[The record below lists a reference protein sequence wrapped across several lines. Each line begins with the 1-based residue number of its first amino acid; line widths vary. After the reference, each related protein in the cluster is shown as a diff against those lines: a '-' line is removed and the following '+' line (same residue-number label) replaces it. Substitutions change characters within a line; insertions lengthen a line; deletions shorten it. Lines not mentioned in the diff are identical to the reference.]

1 MTLGLFNFLTGGV
14 RLTQSAAPML
24 ASPYS
29 GDHLTQAIVS
39 DYFGQL
45 PGEAVDRVVA
55 RRVPE
60 VRRAL
65 AAHQALVT
73 KLRFEKYAAGTP
85 AARSEEQP
93 FWVSSCSYPGMSRWL
108 AVKQLVEELY
118 WEGFGI
124 LGCWL
129 DTEGLVY
136 DWISIPRHLWEL
148 DRKTLQY
155 VIHESVPPQFRMR
168 AVPVPLGSSGILVDG
183 IDSIRQARKIEIA
196 RQARLDSP
204 PAATEL
210 HITDPAFDGMELE
223 ESQKLIANYKDG
235 RNKSSI
241 SVTPTYIEVK
251 ERGTS
256 GSLDLFEEAKN
267 SVRID
272 LAMHTG
278 VPLNFVGASKEGG
291 GSGGNVQYQNVNG
304 ETSDLWTFGSSEY
317 AVAIAAAL
325 SADVVV
331 GEGAEVRADASAFA
345 VPAPLSIDP
354 EAGDSAYSTIKE
366 N

>member
-1 MTLGLFNFLTGGV
+1 MGFFSFLTGGV
-14 RLTQSAAPML
+14 RLTQSTPPML
-24 ASPYS
+24 ASPHT
-29 GDHLTQAIVS
+29 GDHLAQAIVS

-45 PGEAVDRVVA
+45 PGEAVDRAVA

-73 KLRFEKYAAGTP
+73 KLRFEKYTAGRP
-85 AARSEEQP
+85 AARAEDQP
-93 FWVSSCSYPGMSRWL
+93 FWVSSCTYPGMSRWL

-118 WEGFGI
+118 FEGFAV

-136 DWISIPRHLWEL
+136 DWITVPRTLWSI
-148 DRKTLQY
+148 DQKTQT
-155 VIHESVPPQFRMR
+155 VTIDERVPAQFRMR
-168 AVPVPLGSSGILVDG
+168 AVVVPLGSSGLLVDG

-210 HITDPAFDGMELE
+210 HIEDPAYDNMERE
-223 ESQKLIANYKDG
+223 EQQTLIANYKEG

-241 SVTPTYIEVK
+241 SVTPSYINVK
-251 ERGTS
+251 ERGTT
-256 GSLDLFEEAKN
+256 GTLDLFEEAKN

-278 VPLNFVGASKEGG
+278 VPLNFVGAAKEG
-291 GSGGNVQYQNVNG
+291 GSGGTVQYQNVNG
-304 ETSDLWTFGSSEY
+304 EASELWTFGSSEY

-345 VPAPLSIDP
+345 VPAPLTIDP
-354 EAGDSAYSTIKE
+354 EAGDSASSITKE

>member
-1 MTLGLFNFLTGGV
+1 
-14 RLTQSAAPML
+14 ML

-29 GDHLTQAIVS
+29 GDHLAQAIVG

-45 PGEAVDRVVA
+45 PGELIDRPIA

-85 AARSEEQP
+85 AARAENQP
-93 FWVSSCSYPGMSRWL
+93 YWVSSCDYPGMSRWL

-118 WEGFGI
+118 FEGFGV
-124 LGCWL
+124 LGCRL

-136 DWISIPRHLWEL
+136 DWITIPRNLWSI
-148 DRKTLQY
+148 D
-155 VIHESVPPQFRMR
+155 HETQAITIDKAVPAEFRMR
-168 AVPVPLGSSGILVDG
+168 AVVVPLGSSGILTDG

-210 HITDPAFDGMELE
+210 HVNDSSYDGMELDE
-223 ESQKLIANYKDG
+223 TRALIQNYKEG
-235 RNKSSI
+235 RKNSSI
-241 SVTPTYIEVK
+241 SVTPSYIDVI
-251 ERGTS
+251 ERGIS

-272 LAMHTG
+272 LAMHAG

-291 GSGGNVQYQNVNG
+291 GSGNVQYQNVNG
-304 ETSDLWTFGSSEY
+304 ETSELWMFGSSEY

-331 GEGAEVRADASAFA
+331 GEGAEVRADASAFV

-354 EAGDSAYSTIKE
+354 EAGDSATSTE
-366 N
+366 VSE

>member
-1 MTLGLFNFLTGGV
+1 MGLFNFLTGGV

-29 GDHLTQAIVS
+29 GDHLAQAIVS

-45 PGEAVDRVVA
+45 PGELVDRTVA

-60 VRRAL
+60 VKRAL

-73 KLRFEKYAAGTP
+73 KLRFEKYAAGSP
-85 AARSEEQP
+85 AARIETQP
-93 FWVSSCSYPGMSRWL
+93 FWVSSCAYPGMSRWL

-118 WEGFGI
+118 FEGFAVI
-124 LGCWL
+124 GCWL

-136 DWISIPRHLWEL
+136 DWITVPRQLWSTDDKTQTITIDESIPA
-148 DRKTLQY
+148 QY
-155 VIHESVPPQFRMR
+155 RMR
-168 AVPVPLGSSGILVDG
+168 AVVVPLGSAGLMADG
-183 IDSIRQARKIEIA
+183 IDSIRQARKIELA
-196 RQARLDSP
+196 RQMRLDSP

-210 HITDPAFDGMELE
+210 HITDQSYDGMERE
-223 ESQKLIANYKDG
+223 EQLTLIANYKEG
-235 RNKSSI
+235 RNKSSV
-241 SVTPTYIEVK
+241 SVTPSYIDVK
-251 ERGTS
+251 ERGTT
-256 GSLDLFEEAKN
+256 GSLDLYEDAKN

-278 VPLNFVGASKEGG
+278 VPLNFVGASKEGSG
-291 GSGGNVQYQNVNG
+291 GGNVQYQNVNG
-304 ETSDLWTFGSSEY
+304 EASELWTFGSSEY
-317 AVAIAAAL
+317 AIAIAAAL

-354 EAGDSAYSTIKE
+354 EAGDSAASTE
-366 N
+366 VSE

>member
-1 MTLGLFNFLTGGV
+1 MGLYNFLTGGM
-14 RLTQSAAPML
+14 RLTQAAPPML

-29 GDHLTQAIVS
+29 GDHLAQAIVG

-85 AARSEEQP
+85 AARSEDQP

-118 WEGFGI
+118 FEGFGV

-129 DTEGLVY
+129 DTSDPQLVY
-136 DWISIPRHLWEL
+136 DWITIPRNLWSVDSE
-148 DRKTLQY
+148 TQSV
-155 VIHESVPPQFRMR
+155 VIDKSVPAAYRMR
-168 AVPVPLGSSGILVDG
+168 AVVVPLGSSGLLVDG

-210 HITDPAFDGMELE
+210 HITDPAFDGMERE
-223 ESQKLIANYKDG
+223 ETQKLIANYKEG

-317 AVAIAAAL
+317 AIAIAAAL

-354 EAGDSAYSTIKE
+354 EAGDNPTSTE
-366 N
+366 VSE

>member
-1 MTLGLFNFLTGGV
+1 MVWYSFLTGGM
-14 RLTQSAAPML
+14 RLAQSTAPML
-24 ASPYS
+24 ASPHS
-29 GDHLTQAIVS
+29 GDHLAQAIVT

-45 PGEAVDRVVA
+45 PGEYVDRAVA

-85 AARSEEQP
+85 AARAEDQP
-93 FWVSSCSYPGMSRWL
+93 FWVSSCTYPGMSRWL
-108 AVKQLVEELY
+108 AVKLLVEELFF
-118 WEGFGI
+118 EGFAV

-136 DWISIPRHLWEL
+136 DWITVPRKLWSL
-148 DRKTLQY
+148 DQKTQEI
-155 VIHESVPPQFRMR
+155 VIDPSVPVQFRMR
-168 AVPVPLGSSGILVDG
+168 TVVVPLGSSGLMVDG

-210 HITDPAFDGMELE
+210 HVTDTAYDNMEIDE
-223 ESQKLIANYKDG
+223 QRTLIANYKEG

-241 SVTPTYIEVK
+241 SVTPSYIDVK
-251 ERGTS
+251 ERGTT
-256 GSLDLFEEAKN
+256 GTLDLFEEAKN

-278 VPLNFVGASKEGG
+278 VPLNFVGAAKEG

-317 AVAIAAAL
+317 AIAIAAAL

-331 GEGAEVRADASAFA
+331 GEGAEVRADASALA
-345 VPAPLSIDP
+345 VPAPLTIDP
-354 EAGDSAYSTIKE
+354 EAGDSASSTE
-366 N
+366 VSQ

>member
-1 MTLGLFNFLTGGV
+1 MGFISFLTGGV
-14 RLTQSAAPML
+14 RLTQSPSPML

-29 GDHLTQAIVS
+29 GDHLAQAIVS

-45 PGEAVDRVVA
+45 PGELVDRNVA

-60 VRRAL
+60 VKRAL
-65 AAHQALVT
+65 SAHQALVT
-73 KLRFEKYAAGTP
+73 KLRFETYAAGSP
-85 AARSEEQP
+85 GARVETQP
-93 FWVSSCSYPGMSRWL
+93 FWVSTCAYPGMSRWL

-118 WEGFGI
+118 FEGFAV

-136 DWISIPRHLWEL
+136 DWITVPRNLWSI
-148 DRKTLQY
+148 DQKTQSV
-155 VIHESVPPQFRMR
+155 VIDEDVPAHYRML
-168 AVPVPLGSSGILVDG
+168 AVVVPLGSAGLMSDG
-183 IDSIRQARKIEIA
+183 IDSIRQARKIELA

-210 HITDPAFDGMELE
+210 HSTDQSYDGMEPDE
-223 ESQKLIANYKDG
+223 IQTLIENYKIG

-241 SVTPTYIEVK
+241 SFTPSYIDVK

-256 GSLDLFEEAKN
+256 GTMDLFEEAKN

-291 GSGGNVQYQNVNG
+291 SGGNLQYQNVDG
-304 ETSDLWTFGSSEY
+304 ESSELWTFGASEY
-317 AVAIAAAL
+317 ATAIAAAL

-331 GEGAEVRADASAFA
+331 GEGVEVRADASAFA
-345 VPAPLSIDP
+345 IPAPLSIDP
-354 EAGDSAYSTIKE
+354 EAGDSAPSTE
-366 N
+366 VTP

>member
-1 MTLGLFNFLTGGV
+1 MAWYSFLTGGM
-14 RLTQSAAPML
+14 RLAQSATPML

-29 GDHLTQAIVS
+29 GDHLAQAIVS

-85 AARSEEQP
+85 AARSEDQP

-118 WEGFGI
+118 WEGFGV

-155 VIHESVPPQFRMR
+155 VIHESVPAQFRMR

-210 HITDPAFDGMELE
+210 HVTDTAYDNMEIDE
-223 ESQKLIANYKDG
+223 QRTLIANYKEG

-241 SVTPTYIEVK
+241 SVTPSYIDVK
-251 ERGTS
+251 ERGIS
-256 GSLDLFEEAKN
+256 GTLDLFEEAKN

-278 VPLNFVGASKEGG
+278 VPLNFVGAAKEG
-291 GSGGNVQYQNVNG
+291 GSGGSVQYQNVNG
-304 ETSDLWTFGSSEY
+304 ETSELWTFGSSEY
-317 AVAIAAAL
+317 ATAIAAAL
-325 SADVVV
+325 SADAVV

-354 EAGDSAYSTIKE
+354 EAGDIDASITKE

>member
-1 MTLGLFNFLTGGV
+1 MGLFNFLTGGV
-14 RLTQSAAPML
+14 RLTQSAPPML

-45 PGEAVDRVVA
+45 PGEAVDRAVA

-85 AARSEEQP
+85 AARSEDQP

-118 WEGFGI
+118 FEGFGV

-136 DWISIPRHLWEL
+136 DWITVPRNLWSFNQ
-148 DRKTLQY
+148 KTQEY
-155 VIHESVPPQFRMR
+155 IIDASVPAQFRMR
-168 AVPVPLGSSGILVDG
+168 VVVVPLGSSGLLVDG

-210 HITDPAFDGMELE
+210 HITDPAFDGMERE
-223 ESQKLIANYKDG
+223 ESQKLIANYKEG

-241 SVTPTYIEVK
+241 SVTPTYVEVK

-304 ETSDLWTFGSSEY
+304 ETSDLWTYGSSDY
-317 AVAIAAAL
+317 AIAIAAAL

-345 VPAPLSIDP
+345 VPAPLTIDP
-354 EAGDSAYSTIKE
+354 EAGDSASSTIKE
-366 N
+366 D

>member
-1 MTLGLFNFLTGGV
+1 MGLFDFLTGGV
-14 RLTQSAAPML
+14 RLAQSSAPML

-29 GDHLTQAIVS
+29 GDHLAQAIVS

-45 PGEAVDRVVA
+45 PGEAVDRAVA

-60 VRRAL
+60 VRKAL

-85 AARSEEQP
+85 AARAENQP
-93 FWVSSCSYPGMSRWL
+93 FWVSSCTYPGMSRWL

-118 WEGFGI
+118 FEGFGV

-136 DWISIPRHLWEL
+136 DWVTVPRNLWSF
-148 DRKTLQY
+148 DQKTHEY
-155 VIHESVPPQFRMR
+155 VIDERVPAQFRMR
-168 AVPVPLGSSGILVDG
+168 AVVVPLGSPGLLVDG

-210 HITDPAFDGMELE
+210 HVTDTAYDNMERE
-223 ESQKLIANYKDG
+223 EQQTLIANYKEG

-241 SVTPTYIEVK
+241 SVTPSYIDVK
-251 ERGTS
+251 ERGTT
-256 GSLDLFEEAKN
+256 GTLDLFEEAKN

-291 GSGGNVQYQNVNG
+291 GSGGSVQYQNVNG
-304 ETSDLWTFGSSEY
+304 ETSDLWTFGSSDY

-345 VPAPLSIDP
+345 VPAPLTIDP
-354 EAGDSAYSTIKE
+354 EAGDSATSTE
-366 N
+366 VSE

>member
-1 MTLGLFNFLTGGV
+1 MGVFSFLTGGV

-29 GDHLTQAIVS
+29 GDHLAQAIVS

-45 PGEAVDRVVA
+45 PGENVDRTVA

-60 VRRAL
+60 VKRAL
-65 AAHQALVT
+65 SAHQALVT

-85 AARSEEQP
+85 TARAEEQP
-93 FWVSSCSYPGMSRWL
+93 FWVSSCDYPGMSRWL
-108 AVKQLVEELY
+108 AYKQLTEELY
-118 WEGFGI
+118 FEGFAVV
-124 LGCWL
+124 GCWL

-136 DWISIPRHLWEL
+136 DWITIPRNLWNI
-148 DRKTLQY
+148 DSATQSV
-155 VIHESVPPQFRMR
+155 VIDPSVPPAYRMR
-168 AVPVPLGSSGILVDG
+168 AVVVPLGSAGLMVDG

-196 RQARLDSP
+196 RQRRLDSP

-210 HITDPAFDGMELE
+210 HITDTSYDGSTREEQQEL
-223 ESQKLIANYKDG
+223 IDNYKAG

-241 SVTPTYIEVK
+241 SVTPSYIEVK
-251 ERGTS
+251 ERGTT
-256 GSLDLFEEAKN
+256 GTLDLFEEAKN

-291 GSGGNVQYQNVNG
+291 SGGNLQYQNVNG
-304 ETSDLWTFGSSEY
+304 ESGELWTFGSAEY
-317 AVAIAAAL
+317 AIAIAAAL

-345 VPAPLSIDP
+345 VPVPLSIDP
-354 EAGDSAYSTIKE
+354 EAGDSVVSTE
-366 N
+366 EMP

>member
-1 MTLGLFNFLTGGV
+1 MGVFSFLTGGV

-29 GDHLTQAIVS
+29 GDHLAQAIVS

-45 PGEAVDRVVA
+45 PGEAVDRPVA

-85 AARSEEQP
+85 AARAEDQP
-93 FWVSSCSYPGMSRWL
+93 YWVSSCTYPGMSRWL

-118 WEGFGI
+118 FEGFGV

-136 DWISIPRHLWEL
+136 DWITIPRNLWTV
-148 DRKTLQY
+148 DRDTQAV
-155 VIHESVPPQFRMR
+155 VIDKQVPEQFRMR
-168 AVPVPLGSSGILVDG
+168 AVVVPLGSAGLLVDG

-210 HITDPAFDGMELE
+210 HVNDEKFDGMDRE
-223 ESQKLIANYKDG
+223 ETRSLIANYKEG

-241 SVTPTYIEVK
+241 SVTPSYIDVK
-251 ERGTS
+251 ERGMT
-256 GSLDLFEEAKN
+256 GTLDLFEDAKN

-278 VPLNFVGASKEGG
+278 VPLNFVGAMKEGG
-291 GSGGNVQYQNVNG
+291 GGGNVQYQNVNG
-304 ETSDLWTFGSSEY
+304 EASELWTFGSSEY

-345 VPAPLSIDP
+345 VPAPLTIDP
-354 EAGDSAYSTIKE
+354 EAGDNDASTE
-366 N
+366 VSE

>member
-1 MTLGLFNFLTGGV
+1 MGLFNFLTGGI

-45 PGEAVDRVVA
+45 PGELVDRNIA

-60 VRRAL
+60 VKRAL

-73 KLRFEKYAAGTP
+73 RLRFEVYAAGTP
-85 AARSEEQP
+85 TARVETQP
-93 FWVSSCSYPGMSRWL
+93 YWVSTCAYSGMSRWL
-108 AVKQLVEELY
+108 AYKQLVEELFF
-118 WEGFGI
+118 EGFAVI
-124 LGCWL
+124 GCWL

-136 DWISIPRHLWEL
+136 DWITVPRNLWTI
-148 DRKTLQY
+148 DQQTQSV
-155 VIHESVPPQFRMR
+155 VIDESVPAQYRMR
-168 AVPVPLGSSGILVDG
+168 AVVVPLGSAGLMVDG

-210 HITDPAFDGMELE
+210 HVTDTAYDSMERDE
-223 ESQKLIANYKDG
+223 QQTLIANYKEG
-235 RNKSSI
+235 RSKSSI
-241 SVTPTYIEVK
+241 SVTPSYIEVK

-278 VPLNFVGASKEGG
+278 VTLNFVGASKEGG
-291 GSGGNVQYQNVNG
+291 GSGGSVQYQNVNG
-304 ETSDLWTFGSSEY
+304 ENSELWTFGASEY
-317 AVAIAAAL
+317 AIAIAAAL

-331 GEGAEVRADASAFA
+331 GEGSEVRADASAFA

-354 EAGDSAYSTIKE
+354 EAGDSAASTIKE

>member
-1 MTLGLFNFLTGGV
+1 MGVFSFLTGGV

-29 GDHLTQAIVS
+29 GDHLAQAIMS

-45 PGEAVDRVVA
+45 PGEAVDRTVA

-73 KLRFEKYAAGTP
+73 KLRFEKYTAGSP
-85 AARSEEQP
+85 SARAEYQP
-93 FWVSSCSYPGMSRWL
+93 FWVSSCTYPGMSRWL
-108 AVKQLVEELY
+108 AVKQLTEELFF
-118 WEGFGI
+118 EGFGV

-129 DTEGLVY
+129 DTDGLVY
-136 DWISIPRHLWEL
+136 DWITIPRNLWSF
-148 DRKTLQY
+148 DREKLEY
-155 VIHESVPPQFRMR
+155 VIDESVPAEFRMR
-168 AVPVPLGSSGILVDG
+168 AVPVPLGSSGVLVDG

-210 HITDPAFDGMELE
+210 HSTDHSYDSSEPSEI
-223 ESQKLIANYKDG
+223 QTLIDNYKIG

-241 SVTPTYIEVK
+241 SFTPSYIEVK
-251 ERGTS
+251 ERGMT
-256 GSLDLFEEAKN
+256 GTLDLFEDAKN

-278 VPLNFVGASKEGG
+278 VPLNFVGAAKEGG
-291 GSGGNVQYQNVNG
+291 GSGTVQYQNVNG
-304 ETSDLWTFGSSEY
+304 ETSELWTFGSSEY
-317 AVAIAAAL
+317 ATAIAAAL

-354 EAGDSAYSTIKE
+354 EAGDNPTSTE
-366 N
+366 VSE

>member
-1 MTLGLFNFLTGGV
+1 MGVFSFLTGGV
-14 RLTQSAAPML
+14 RLTQSAPPML
-24 ASPYS
+24 ASPHS
-29 GDHLTQAIVS
+29 GDHLAQAIVS

-45 PGEAVDRVVA
+45 PGEAVDRTVA

-85 AARSEEQP
+85 AARAEDQP
-93 FWVSSCSYPGMSRWL
+93 YWVSSCTYPGMSRWL

-118 WEGFGI
+118 FEGFGV

-136 DWISIPRHLWEL
+136 DWITVPRNLWSV
-148 DRKTLQY
+148 DQKTQSV
-155 VIHESVPPQFRMR
+155 VIDDSVPIQFRMR
-168 AVPVPLGSSGILVDG
+168 AVVVPLGSSGILVDG
-183 IDSIRQARKIEIA
+183 IDSIRQARKIELA

-210 HITDPAFDGMELE
+210 HVTDGSYDGMELE
-223 ESQKLIANYKDG
+223 ETRSLIANYKEG

-241 SVTPTYIEVK
+241 SVTPSYIEVK
-251 ERGTS
+251 ERGTT
-256 GSLDLFEEAKN
+256 GTLDLFEDAKN

-272 LAMHTG
+272 LAMHAG
-278 VPLNFVGASKEGG
+278 VPLNFVGAAKEG
-291 GSGGNVQYQNVNG
+291 GSGGNVQYENVNG
-304 ETSDLWTFGSSEY
+304 EASELWTFGSSDY

-331 GEGAEVRADASAFA
+331 GEGAEVRADASAYA

-354 EAGDSAYSTIKE
+354 EAGDRNASTE
-366 N
+366 VTP

>member
-1 MTLGLFNFLTGGV
+1 MGLYSFLTGGV
-14 RLTQSAAPML
+14 RLTKSAAPML
-24 ASPYS
+24 ASPNS
-29 GDHLTQAIVS
+29 GDHLEQAIVS

-45 PGEAVDRVVA
+45 PGELVDRSVA

-73 KLRFEKYAAGTP
+73 KLRFEKYTAGTP
-85 AARSEEQP
+85 SARAEYQP
-93 FWVSSCSYPGMSRWL
+93 YWVSSCDYPGMSRWL

-118 WEGFGI
+118 FEGFAV
-124 LGCWL
+124 LGCRL
-129 DTEGLVY
+129 DTEDLVY
-136 DWISIPRHLWEL
+136 DWVTVPRTLWSF
-148 DRKTLQY
+148 DAKTLEY
-155 VIHESVPPQFRMR
+155 VIDERVPAEFRQR
-168 AVPVPLGSSGILVDG
+168 AVVVPLGSSGVMVDG

-210 HITDPAFDGMELE
+210 HINDPAYDGMDLDETRT
-223 ESQKLIANYKDG
+223 LIANYREG
-235 RNKSSI
+235 RKNSSI
-241 SVTPTYIEVK
+241 SVTPTYIDVK
-251 ERGTS
+251 ERGVS

-291 GSGGNVQYQNVNG
+291 GAGNVQYQNVNG
-304 ETSDLWTFGSSEY
+304 EASELWTFGSSEY
-317 AVAIAAAL
+317 ATAIAAAL

-354 EAGDSAYSTIKE
+354 EAGDSATSTE
-366 N
+366 VTE

>member
-1 MTLGLFNFLTGGV
+1 
-14 RLTQSAAPML
+14 ML

-29 GDHLTQAIVS
+29 GDHLAQAIVS

-45 PGEAVDRVVA
+45 PGELVDRNVA

-60 VRRAL
+60 VKRAL

-73 KLRFEKYAAGTP
+73 RLRFEKYAAGTP
-85 AARSEEQP
+85 AARVELQP
-93 FWVSSCSYPGMSRWL
+93 FWVGSCSYPGMSRWL

-118 WEGFGI
+118 FEGFAVI
-124 LGCWL
+124 GCWL

-136 DWISIPRHLWEL
+136 DWITIPRNLWSI
-148 DRKTLQY
+148 DQKTQGI
-155 VIHESVPPQFRMR
+155 VIDEQVPEAYRQR
-168 AVPVPLGSSGILVDG
+168 AVMVPLGSAGLMADG

-210 HITDPAFDGMELE
+210 HITDTAYNEMERE
-223 ESQKLIANYKDG
+223 EQQTLIQNYKEG

-241 SVTPTYIEVK
+241 SVTPSYIDVK
-251 ERGTS
+251 ERGTT
-256 GSLDLFEEAKN
+256 GTLDLFEEAKN

-278 VPLNFVGASKEGG
+278 VPLNFVGAAKEGG
-291 GSGGNVQYQNVNG
+291 GGGNVQYQNVNG
-304 ETSDLWTFGSSEY
+304 ESSELWTFGSSEY

-354 EAGDSAYSTIKE
+354 EAGDSDASTTTTE
-366 N
+366 VTP